1 MKELTPQMKLLKA
14 QAEKSESRIILLI
27 IDGLGGLPL
36 PENGQTELETAH
48 TPYLDSLVKGGICG
62 MLEPIQPG
70 ITPGSGP
77 AHLAL
82 FGYDPLHFTVGRGV
96 LEALGIEFPLEES
109 DIVGRMNFASIDK
122 SGRLTDRRAGRIS
135 SEKGRELCSLLGQI
149 KKVDGAEV
157 FAIPV
162 SEYRA
167 ALVLRGSDLSDKLS
181 DSDPQAL
188 GVTPLEVQPL
198 NPEARNTAHMV
209 NEFIARAKEVLS
221 TQHPANM
228 ILCRGFGKYSPFPS
242 MKEVYKLRSA
252 AVVTYPMYKGVAR
265 LVGMELISTGVKIE
279 EEFNTLRENFH
290 SYDFWFLHIKHPD
303 SAGEDG
309 DFQRKVALIE
319 EVDQLLPSLT
329 ELKPDVLVVTGDHS
343 TPCTF
348 KAHSWHTVPIVLS
361 SQWARPDRVEQFNE
375 KECLYGGLG
384 RFPATELMPLALA
397 HALRLKKY
405 GA

>member
-1 MKELTPQMKLLKA
+1 MKELTPQMKLIKA
-14 QAEKSESRIILLI
+14 QAEKSESKIILLI

-48 TPYLDSLVKGGICG
+48 TPNLDSLVKGGICG

-109 DIVGRMNFASIDK
+109 DIVGRMNFASLDK
-122 SGRLTDRRAGRIS
+122 SGLLTDRRAGRIS

-149 KKVDGAEV
+149 KKVDGAKV
-157 FAIPV
+157 FVIPV

-181 DSDPQAL
+181 DSDPQAI
-188 GVTPLEVQPL
+188 GVPPLEVQPL
-198 NPEARNTAHMV
+198 NPEARNSAHMV
-209 NEFIARAKEVLS
+209 NKFIARAKNVLS

-228 ILCRGFGKYSPFPS
+228 VLCRGFGKYSPFPS

-252 AVVTYPMYKGVAR
+252 AVVTYPMYRGVAR
-265 LVGMELISTGVKIE
+265 LVGMELIPTGEKIAD
-279 EEFNTLRENFH
+279 EFNTLRENFP

-319 EVDQLLPSLT
+319 EVDQFLPSLT
-329 ELKPDVLVVTGDHS
+329 ELKPDVLVATGDHS
-343 TPCTF
+343 TPCTL
-348 KAHSWHTVPIVLS
+348 KAHSWHPVPIVLS
-361 SQWARPDRVEQFNE
+361 SQWVRPDRVERFNE
-375 KECLYGGLG
+375 RECLYGGLG
-384 RFPATELMPLALA
+384 RFPATELMPLSLA
-397 HALRLKKY
+397 HALRLRKY